1 MAFKVG
7 MHPSLFKIGPIDIR
21 FYSLMY
27 ILAMGLG
34 FYLLAAEVS
43 RKKLPLSKNDLVN
56 LILFSVVV
64 GIIGARLYY
73 VIFRWHYYSVNLAE
87 IPAIRQGGLAS
98 HGGFIAGA
106 AAGWFFLRRLRVS
119 FLKLADSALP
129 LVVLGEAC
137 IRFGNF
143 MNGEAHG
150 LPTTM
155 PWGVVFP
162 LGSPAGNQFPGIPVH
177 PTMLY
182 QLSANLLVFFVLWF
196 VLRKKS
202 YRDGFCAAF
211 TIIHYSIGRFFIE
224 GLRADSLYLGH
235 FRVAQI
241 VCMVLLL
248 AMTSVI
254 IAGRPWM
261 RNPSAI
267 GELDAQEGSINDQ
280 IGRIQK

>member
-1 MAFKVG
+1 LAFKVG
-7 MHPSLFKIGPIDIR
+7 MHPSIFEIGPIDIR

-73 VIFRWHYYSVNLAE
+73 VIFRWDYYSVNLAE

-106 AAGWFFLRRLRVS
+106 AAGWLFLRRHRVP

-143 MNGEAHG
+143 MNGEVHG

-162 LGSPAGNQFPGIPVH
+162 PGSPAGNHFPGIPVH

-182 QLSANLLVFFVLWF
+182 QLFYDLFVFAIVWF
-196 VLRKKS
+196 VLRKKPF
-202 YRDGFCAAF
+202 RDGFVAAF
-211 TIIHYSIGRFFIE
+211 TVVLYSAGRFFIE

-241 VCMVLLL
+241 VCIVLLL
-248 AMTSVI
+248 AMISVI

-267 GELDAQEGSINDQ
+267 GELDAQEGSINDR